1 MVTYVKKRDPNN
13 VAAKDVKIDDVAMR
27 VSVGDPDNNSTKTSG
42 VKIRGTGAARRGI
55 MARGPLC

>member
-13 VAAKDVKIDDVAMR
+13 VAAKDVRIDDDAMR
-27 VSVGDPDNNSTKTSG
+27 VSVGDPDKNEVKTSG
-42 VKIRGTGAARRGI
+42 VKIRGTGAARRGV

>member
-13 VAAKDVKIDDVAMR
+13 VAAKDVKVDDVAMR
-27 VSVGDPDNNSTKTSG
+27 VSVGDPDNNPTKTSG